1 MSDPVAVNHMADGPP
16 DAPVVI
22 LAHAIGTSLAMWE
35 PQAEVLSGVFRVVRY
50 DQRGHGGSPVPAGPY
65 EIADLGRDLLK
76 LMDGLRVERAS
87 LCGLSLGAMTVLW
100 VAAHAPDR
108 VERLVACCVSARPV
122 SPEAWAER
130 AATVRRDGIAA
141 IEELVVDRWGYRDR
155 NPGIEAQ
162 VRAMLLATPPA
173 GYAACCEAIRTMNLE
188 PDLGSIAAP
197 TMLLAGADDP
207 AAPPAAMESVAR
219 MIPGSTLRVVDGAAH
234 LANVEQPQ
242 AVTAAISE
250 HLAPILA
257 GRQP

>member
-1 MSDPVAVNHMADGPP
+1 MSDPVAVNHVADGPP

-76 LMDGLRVERAS
+76 LMDGLRVQRAS

-257 GRQP
+257 GRRT

>member
-1 MSDPVAVNHMADGPP
+1 VSDPVAVNHVADGPP

-257 GRQP
+257 GRRT

>member
-1 MSDPVAVNHMADGPP
+1 MSDPVAVNHVADGPP

-108 VERLVACCVSARPV
+108 VERLVACCVSARPA

>member
-1 MSDPVAVNHMADGPP
+1 
-16 DAPVVI
+16 
-22 LAHAIGTSLAMWE
+22 
-35 PQAEVLSGVFRVVRY
+35 VFRVVRY

-108 VERLVACCVSARPV
+108 VERLVACCVSARPA